1 MMAQA
6 RPAPSEAH
14 ASTPLAKRAAWNSIF
29 STVQFVH
36 AAVATAVV
44 TPILV
49 RQLGPSLYGIF
60 ALTTVLISM
69 LSALDFGVGTSLVKF
84 LSEHIAKRETA
95 VVDRLIGSSL
105 VFYGAVGAAG
115 AVTSWVVALVGPE
128 HIFNIPPADVDVAK
142 LAFAVAGFSFLFSM
156 VGKVFRSVP
165 LAVQRYEFPL
175 AINVALNTASAV
187 ATIVL
192 VYSGFGLGAVVTVVA
207 AVEAAR
213 ATASA
218 VVARRLLSRSVMTPS
233 FDRATFARL
242 ARFSGYL
249 FLASVGAIVLFEFD
263 RLLIGALAGVKTVSY
278 YVVPGAVAAQI
289 YIAVTS
295 LASITIA
302 ASSDLVARGDVE
314 RLHQLYVRS
323 TRAVVPFILSLS
335 IPVFIL
341 ADQGLRYWISADFAD
356 HSTDVLRLLVLTY
369 AILAL
374 TIVPWNIVV
383 GVGRPRLP
391 ATFNALLAVLNVALV
406 IVLVPLFGIVGAA
419 SAYLVSSVPALG
431 LIWYVERRVLTRSPS
446 AWPAMSKRLAIP
458 VAAQIAA
465 CVAARPLINDVGTLF
480 LAFVVTVPILGAV
493 FHFGRFS
500 DVEDRALVRSLIRRN
515 R

>member
-6 RPAPSEAH
+6 RPAPAQ
-14 ASTPLAKRAAWNSIF
+14 APPLTPLAKRTAWNSIF

-84 LSEHIAKRETA
+84 LSEHIARRETA

-128 HIFNIPPADVDVAK
+128 HIFNIPPADFDAAEVA
-142 LAFAVAGFSFLFSM
+142 FVVAGFSFLFSM

-187 ATIVL
+187 TTIVL

-218 VVARRLLSRSVMTPS
+218 VVARRLLSRTVIAPS
-233 FDRATFARL
+233 FDGPTFARL
-242 ARFSGYL
+242 ARFSSYL
-249 FLASVGAIVLFEFD
+249 FLASVGAVVLFEFD

-289 YIAVTS
+289 Y
-295 LASITIA
+295 
-302 ASSDLVARGDVE
+302 
-314 RLHQLYVRS
+314 
-323 TRAVVPFILSLS
+323 
-335 IPVFIL
+335 
-341 ADQGLRYWISADFAD
+341 
-356 HSTDVLRLLVLTY
+356 
-369 AILAL
+369 
-374 TIVPWNIVV
+374 
-383 GVGRPRLP
+383 
-391 ATFNALLAVLNVALV
+391 
-406 IVLVPLFGIVGAA
+406 
-419 SAYLVSSVPALG
+419 
-431 LIWYVERRVLTRSPS
+431 
-446 AWPAMSKRLAIP
+446 
-458 VAAQIAA
+458 
-465 CVAARPLINDVGTLF
+465 
-480 LAFVVTVPILGAV
+480 
-493 FHFGRFS
+493 
-500 DVEDRALVRSLIRRN
+500 
-515 R
+515 